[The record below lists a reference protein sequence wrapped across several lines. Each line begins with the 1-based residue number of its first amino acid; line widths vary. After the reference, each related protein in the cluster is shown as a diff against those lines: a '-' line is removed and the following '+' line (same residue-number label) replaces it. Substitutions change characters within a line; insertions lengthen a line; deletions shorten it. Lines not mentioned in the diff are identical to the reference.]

1 MIINDTDCY
10 RSCPIRWL
18 VTGPS
23 RLESVLLLFLLL
35 AFIHLY
41 DLDRVVLQSV
51 HSRLRGHQA
60 EVLDL
65 RFLILR
71 ARLEHGVGIFC
82 LGACWLL
89 NEDVL
94 DAVWILEFLAGHRRE
109 DAFVSLA
116 SKGLVC
122 GLHLREFD
130 DLRLGRG
137 KFALGRT
144 GLLVAQNLL
153 LFELFLG

>member
-1 MIINDTDCY
+1 M
-10 RSCPIRWL
+10 
-18 VTGPS
+18 TGPS

-41 DLDRVVLQSV
+41 DLDGVLLQSV

-109 DAFVSLA
+109 DAFVCLA

-130 DLRLGRG
+130 DLRLG
-137 KFALGRT
+137 
-144 GLLVAQNLL
+144 
-153 LFELFLG
+153 